1 MQTAENVVNNIV
13 DLDARAEDIRV
24 KARTQADDVRSG
36 AREQAE
42 RDRAANEKKI
52 AERIAAIES
61 ASVRSRDEEIARV
74 RKDYA
79 GKVEALNRA
88 DAATVGKV
96 VDMIIARI
104 KGAAR

>member
-1 MQTAENVVNNIV
+1 MQTAESVVNSIV
-13 DLDARAEDIRV
+13 DLDARAEDIRA
-24 KARTQADDVRSG
+24 KARGKADDILRG

-42 RDRAANEKKI
+42 RDRAANEAKI

-61 ASVRSRDEEIARV
+61 ASARSRDGETARV
-74 RKDYA
+74 RKEYA
-79 GKVEALNRA
+79 GNVETVNRA
-88 DAATVGKV
+88 DAVAVGKV